1 MRAIALI
8 NSAAGTV
15 SAGQGQWDRAGLV
28 KALAD
33 AGIEA
38 EVQMVSGGQIQAA
51 AEAAVRTKID
61 LLIAGGGDG
70 TISTVAG
77 VLVDKPLPLGVLPL
91 GTLNHFAKDL
101 GIPTEIDS
109 AIRVLGEQNIESI
122 DVGQVNDRV
131 FINNSS
137 LGMYPQLVIDR
148 DSQQRNYGMSKWP
161 AMFLAMIKVL
171 RRFPLV
177 EVTVT
182 TDEKTVRRKTP
193 LVFIGN
199 NRYQLDLFQIG
210 KRTCLKQGELS
221 LYVATAQT
229 RWGVFKL
236 CLHALLGTLRQSRD
250 FETVCVGSCQI
261 GSRRHRMHVAVD
273 GEVIRGSPPLDYRI
287 RAGALRVCVPRKPE
301 TLSLPVNDEQV
312 GDVAVQPV

>member
-15 SAGQGQWDRAGLV
+15 SASHGPWNPAGLV
-28 KALAD
+28 KAMAD
-33 AGIEA
+33 AGIDA
-38 EVQMVSGGQIQAA
+38 TIQMVSGDQIQSA
-51 AEAAVRTKID
+51 AEKAARADID

-70 TISTVAG
+70 TLSTVAG
-77 VLVDKPLPLGVLPL
+77 VLVDRPLPLGILPL
-91 GTLNHFAKDL
+91 GTLNHFARDL
-101 GIPTEIDS
+101 GIPTEIDR
-109 AIRVLGEQNIESI
+109 AIRVLAEHHIESI

-148 DSQQRNYGMSKWP
+148 DSQQKSYGISKWP

-182 TDEKTVRRKTP
+182 TGSKTIRRKTP

-210 KRTCLKQGELS
+210 KRVCLNRGELS
-221 LYVATAQT
+221 LYVATAQS

-236 CLHALLGTLRQSRD
+236 CLHALLGTLRQARD
-250 FETVCVGSCQI
+250 FEMVCVGACQI
-261 GSRRHRMHVAVD
+261 GSRRQRMHVAVD
-273 GEVIRGSPPLDYRI
+273 GEVIRETPPLEYRI
-287 RAGALRVCVPRKPE
+287 RAGALRVCVPKKPE
-301 TLSLPVNDEQV
+301 MLSVSV
-312 GDVAVQPV
+312 GDKVVGEAKVQTV